1 MSVTTIYHNPNCTTS
16 RNTLALMRHAG
27 LELEVIEYLKT
38 PPGKAKLKQLLA
50 AMNMPVRAL
59 LRKNGTPYDELN
71 LGAAKWSDDQLL
83 DFMVEHPILMER
95 PIVVTS
101 LGTKVCRP
109 VEEVLELLPLPQI
122 AAFTKE
128 NGEQVVDDGRRR
140 P

>member
-1 MSVTTIYHNPNCTTS
+1 MPATIYHNPNCTTS
-16 RNTLALMRHAG
+16 RNTLALLRHTS
-27 LELEVIEYLKT
+27 LELDVIEYLKT
-38 PPGKAKLKQLLA
+38 PPGKARLRHLLA
-50 AMNMPVRAL
+50 DMNMTVRAL
-59 LRKNGTPYDELN
+59 LRKNGTPYAELN
-71 LGAAKWSDDQLL
+71 LDDPKWSDDQLL

-122 AAFTKE
+122 APFTKE
-128 NGEQVVDDGRRR
+128 NGERVVDDGRRR